1 MTRVINPRELLARK
15 RSVLPALVLAL
26 LWSGQWALE
35 PAHSDGDSAAGTL
48 LAAERHEAAAEPDD
62 QLDDQLDFARRY
74 PELIGNR
81 DGVTAN
87 ARDQANRSLIPKR
100 RAELEAERDR
110 LRRDLAADK
119 FHGAFND
126 KDARLFYVE
135 RKLEGLAAVDRA
147 LAAHP
152 EAKLMLLDMSSGE
165 RGRAA
170 IAVGDPDSSDHIA
183 ITTPG
188 INSSP
193 GQTLS
198 GMVDEAA
205 KLKSEGEAVL
215 RKQDTRSSIAAVA
228 WIGYDPPQFNWD
240 GVNPGPSWD
249 DELKGVFALSQDTRA
264 RAGSESF
271 ARFCQGIAAVWR
283 PSADSTA
290 RRPDITVLG
299 HSYGSLVV
307 SLALQQLPKG
317 TVRNAVFY
325 GSPGIDMTEA
335 GNADQLGLEPGRAF
349 VLESD
354 NDPIRRIPE
363 WGPKIAYGGFPS
375 TFPWIVRLST
385 HEGFGPGDGQWH
397 EQAHGHAE
405 YPRTTADG
413 SLRMS
418 GYNMAAV
425 VAGRPDLA
433 VRGR

>member
-1 MTRVINPRELLARK
+1 MAQVINPRALLDRR
-15 RSVLPALVLAL
+15 RSVSAALVLAL
-26 LWSGQWALE
+26 LWSGQWAME
-35 PAHSDGDSAAGTL
+35 PARSEGDSFAGAL
-48 LAAERHEAAAEPDD
+48 LSGEVNEAAAEPDG
-62 QLDDQLDFARRY
+62 QLDFARRY
-74 PELIGNR
+74 PELIANR
-81 DGVTAN
+81 DGVTAS

-110 LRRDLAADK
+110 LRRDLSADK

-126 KDARLFYVE
+126 KDSEIFYVE
-135 RKLEGLAAVDRA
+135 RKLEGLAAVERS

-152 EAKLMLLDMSSGE
+152 EAKLLLLDMSAGE
-165 RGRAA
+165 RGKAA
-170 IAVGDPDSSDHIA
+170 VAVGDPDSADHIA

-193 GQTLS
+193 GQTLA

-205 KLKSEGEAVL
+205 KLKSEGETIL
-215 RKQDTRSSIAAVA
+215 RQQGASSSVAAIA

-240 GVNPGPSWD
+240 GVNPGPGWG
-249 DELKGVFALSQDTRA
+249 DELKGVFELSQDTRA

-271 ARFCQGIAAVWR
+271 ARFCQGVAAVWR
-283 PSADSTA
+283 PAQGSAA
-290 RRPDITVLG
+290 RHPDITVLG

-317 TVRNAVFY
+317 TVRSAVFY
-325 GSPGIDMTEA
+325 GSPGIDMTET
-335 GNADQLGLEPGRAF
+335 GNADQLGLEPGRVF

-375 TFPWIVRLST
+375 MFPWTVRLST
-385 HEGFGPGDGQWH
+385 HEGVGPGDGLRH

-405 YPRTTADG
+405 YPRTAADG

-418 GYNMAAV
+418 GYNMATV
-425 VAGRPDLA
+425 VVGRPDLA